1 MFKLCAHLIIIWHG
15 CSNYS
20 ADRYQR
26 SCQFYLL
33 VPPPAG
39 AVREPPELLP
49 PELLPPELVLAGV
62 PVDAGLLVPEGVD
75 LTEGVLLVGVAVLVL
90 GVLRVGVA
98 VLTPVLV
105 VVLPDLLSGLLYVA
119 LLVGLVYVEPPDE
132 LPEEL
137 LPSAGTL
144 LIW

>member
-1 MFKLCAHLIIIWHG
+1 MFKLCAHRIIIWHG

-39 AVREPPELLP
+39 AEREP

-98 VLTPVLV
+98 VLTPVVV